1 MIDWYY
7 QGLLF
12 AILLVA
18 SWFDIKSRIV
28 PNQLVLVGLI
38 AGILIN
44 AWVNTPG
51 RFSFCFYGFLIGF
64 GIMVVPYALNW
75 LGAGDV
81 KLFAVVGLFL
91 GPEKII
97 DAAILTAFCGGL
109 LALYYLIK
117 MKTIKVPKDPLMPS
131 IKQPGLPYVLAIFG
145 GTLLTI
151 IFSDKLV

>member
-12 AILLVA
+12 AILLAA
-18 SWFDIKSRIV
+18 SWFDIKARIV
-28 PNQLVLVGLI
+28 PNQLILVGLI
-38 AGILIN
+38 AGILMN
-44 AWVNTPG
+44 AWVSTPG
-51 RFSFCFYGFLIGF
+51 RFSFGLYGLLIGF
-64 GIMVVPYALNW
+64 GVMVVPYALNW

-91 GPEKII
+91 GSEKII

-117 MKTIKVPKDPLMPS
+117 MKITKAQNLPLMPS
-131 IKQPGLPYVLAIFG
+131 SNKPALPYVIAIFG
-145 GTLLTI
+145 GTLLTL
-151 IFSDKLV
+151 IFSDSLV